1 MRKVCRVCRE
11 EKDLEVFVTN
21 KTCRNGKANICKSC
35 SAFRKRKQRRKTNLS
50 GFDRFDDRRRELEKD
65 FKLRDVANIDQIMQR
80 DHARIAIE
88 KKRREILR
96 SCL

>member
-1 MRKVCRVCRE
+1 
-11 EKDLEVFVTN
+11 
-21 KTCRNGKANICKSC
+21 
-35 SAFRKRKQRRKTNLS
+35 LS